1 MKEQKVE
8 QKQKKDREQNIII
21 LRLKESDHES
31 PENRSKLDENVLDM
45 GDKRRILA
53 RLAKLKE
60 ADIFF
65 RNIGVSN
72 DMTKEN
78 MDLVRTHPG
87 RYS

>member
-1 MKEQKVE
+1 
-8 QKQKKDREQNIII
+8 
-21 LRLKESDHES
+21 
-31 PENRSKLDENVLDM
+31 M